1 MDSFHITLHLSIYTS
16 PLLAY
21 VLITID
27 KILSDNLP
35 VGTQRKRSSFQR
47 LQDHQEDC
55 RLLRNCETER
65 KVNCFLRDC
74 DVT

>member
-1 MDSFHITLHLSIYTS
+1 MDSFHLPLHLSIYTS

-21 VLITID
+21 VSITID
-27 KILSDNLP
+27 KILSDNHP
-35 VGTQRKRSSFQR
+35 DGTQRQRSSFQR
-47 LQDHQEDC
+47 PQDHQEDC
-55 RLLRNCETER
+55 RLLCNCKTKR